1 MEIVDQ
7 SSSFVSKVL
16 NFIENNKV
24 LNTVVSMLLI
34 LYVIFA
40 APKLPRSVVKVFD
53 HSLFKL
59 GYMFLIAYI
68 AKKDDKYVM
77 FYAKQSLVLFFAWLI
92 VWVASM
98 ILGFI
103 PVIGWLIIAIAEIGL
118 LILWIVGMVYAF
130 SGEMKQIPLVGP
142 FADKFSF

>member
-1 MEIVDQ
+1 MAKVTQKKADD
-7 SSSFVSKVL
+7 SKLFAFLAVL
-16 NFIENNKV
+16 
-24 LNTVVSMLLI
+24 LS
-34 LYVIFA
+34 VI
-40 APKLPRSVVKVFD
+40 
-53 HSLFKL
+53 
-59 GYMFLIAYI
+59 GFLIAYI

-103 PVIGWLIIAIAEIGL
+103 PVIGWLIIALAEIGL